1 MHACSSSNVP
11 VLPPAQCC
19 CCCCVYI
26 VPHLLVRGNHFVFP
40 LTGVQW
46 LLVVAHIP
54 ALLSQASGWVQRF
67 TCVAAKHIV
76 ADHQASLLAWS
87 SVGVAYLRVLGSP
100 LSPGLSAWALQAATK
115 RESPHAF
122 GVRCK
127 YTFDLFPD
135 FQRAGWQNAS

>member
-1 MHACSSSNVP
+1 MLVYAFLHVHACSSSNVP

-54 ALLSQASGWVQRF
+54 ALLSPASGYGP
-67 TCVAAKHIV
+67 TCI
-76 ADHQASLLAWS
+76 
-87 SVGVAYLRVLGSP
+87 
-100 LSPGLSAWALQAATK
+100 
-115 RESPHAF
+115 
-122 GVRCK
+122 RCK
-127 YTFDLFPD
+127 VQVDI
-135 FQRAGWQNAS
+135 